1 MIQEL
6 KNPHTPC
13 KHWPSA
19 FIADAKPVTA
29 MSVNDRAI
37 ILIIFGAKI
46 GNN

>member
-19 FIADAKPVTA
+19 FIADVKPVA
-29 MSVNDRAI
+29 AVSVNDRAEYI
-37 ILIIFGAKI
+37 NYFGAKI
-46 GNN
+46 GKK